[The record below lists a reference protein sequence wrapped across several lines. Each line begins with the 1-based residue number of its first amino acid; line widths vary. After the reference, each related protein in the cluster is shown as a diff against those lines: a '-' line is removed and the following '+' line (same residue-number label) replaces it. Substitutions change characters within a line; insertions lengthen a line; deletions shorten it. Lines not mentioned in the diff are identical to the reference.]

1 MAQHNLTH
9 AAKLA
14 GISRSTMMRHIS
26 EGKVSKGIGK
36 DGKPYIETSE
46 LERVYG
52 LTQSQEDTQGVS
64 LNSRRTPTKTPQDSH
79 LKGELEAL
87 RQEKIVVLEKQIEAL
102 QAERDNWQQEAQ
114 DWKLQ
119 AQSLL
124 TDQRPQAETLP
135 ETPQKPSEAPS
146 YHLGWFDRLLGR
158 KPLRSA

>member
-1 MAQHNLTH
+1 MAQHNLTQ

-26 EGKVSKGIGK
+26 EGKVSKGISK

-52 LTQSQEDTQGVS
+52 LTQSHEDTQGVS
-64 LNSRRTPTKTPQDSH
+64 LNSRRTPTKTQQDGH

-87 RQEKIVVLEKQIEAL
+87 RQEKIVSLEKQIEAL
-102 QAERDNWQQEAQ
+102 QTERDNWQQEAQ

-124 TDQRPQAETLP
+124 TDQRSQAELPP
-135 ETPQKPSEAPS
+135 ETSQKLSEAHS
-146 YHLGWFDRLLGR
+146 YRLGWFDRLLGR
-158 KPLRSA
+158 KPLRGA